1 MFVCIYVIWCT
12 YTNIIAYMDTF
23 RFAYATR
30 FEVHFFFQYVYI
42 LLRAT
47 FYEVNYVY
55 CDILYLYRHSNA
67 ASATDNQIDGL
78 QCARYVYN
86 IIYYVYKI

>member
-1 MFVCIYVIWCT
+1 MYYAVPIQILSLTWTPSVSRT
-12 YTNIIAYMDTF
+12 LHDL
-23 RFAYATR
+23 RFI
-30 FEVHFFFQYVYI
+30 FFFQYVYI